1 MQGWE
6 FTHLLIAHHS
16 FAHRSS
22 LICSVAHLL
31 TLLRVRTNE
40 RMWAIRSGQLS
51 EWANCSVFWANPLF
65 FSFAHKE
72 WAICSKFEK
81 IVFFVHF
88 VQLFWSFLKNQ
99 KIRSFL
105 VSEVSE
111 WLWSLR
117 TNERPW
123 AICSGRSEGMSDREQ
138 IAQVA
143 WQKQAIRSEIRWAN
157 SQPCPHAKFFLG
169 GKGA

>member
-16 FAHRSS
+16 FAQS
-22 LICSVAHLL
+22 LICSHYSGSGQMSECERFAQDNWA
-31 TLLRVRTNE
+31 NE
-40 RMWAIRSGQLS
+40 RIARFFEQIRYFSLS
-51 EWANCSVFWANPLF
+51 LTKNERFAQNSKKLYFLYILYSCFEVF
-65 FSFAHKE
+65 K
-72 WAICSKFEK
+72 K
-81 IVFFVHF
+81 IH
-88 VQLFWSFLKNQ
+88 
-99 KIRSFL
+99 SFL

-169 GKGA
+169 GEGA